1 MDFMNFLK
9 RVYIK
14 LRSLFGINDLT
25 IIQNSFFTKDIF
37 KDKKYI
43 IGDFTYGHPIII
55 FENDDANLFIGKY
68 CSIAE
73 GVTIFLGGN
82 HRQDWITTY
91 PFNALPM
98 YFLNS
103 NKILGHPSTNGNVKI
118 GNDVWIGKSV
128 TIMSGISVDNGAI
141 IAANAVVTKNI
152 GPYEIWGGNP
162 AKFIKKRFSDED
174 IRKLLELKWWEKHD
188 DWILINMSNLQS
200 SEINKLYDNI

>member
-1 MDFMNFLK
+1 MNFLK

>member
-1 MDFMNFLK
+1 MNFLK

-14 LRSLFGINDLT
+14 LRSLFRLKDLT
-25 IIQNSFFTKDIF
+25 IIQKSFFTKDIF
-37 KDKKYI
+37 RDKKYI
-43 IGDFTYGHPIII
+43 IGDFTYGHPIIL

-73 GVTIFLGGN
+73 DVTIFLGGN
-82 HRQDWITTY
+82 HRKDWITTY
-91 PFNALPM
+91 PFNALPKF
-98 YFLNS
+98 FLNS
-103 NKILGHPSTNGNVKI
+103 NKIVGHPSTNGNVKI

-128 TIMSGISVDNGAI
+128 TIMSGITVDNGAI
-141 IAANAVVTKNI
+141 IGANAVVTKNI

-188 DWILINMSNLQS
+188 EWILKNMSNLQS

>member
-1 MDFMNFLK
+1 MNFLK

-14 LRSLFGINDLT
+14 LRSLFGLKDLT

-37 KDKKYI
+37 RDKKYI
-43 IGDFTYGHPIII
+43 IGDFTYGHPIIL

-73 GVTIFLGGN
+73 DVTIFLGGN

-91 PFNALPM
+91 PFNALPQ

-128 TIMSGISVDNGAI
+128 TIMSGITVDNGAI
-141 IAANAVVTKNI
+141 IGANAVVTKNI

-174 IRKLLELKWWEKHD
+174 IKKLLEFKWWERHD
-188 DWILINMSNLQS
+188 EWILKNMSNLQS

>member
-1 MDFMNFLK
+1 MNFLK

-174 IRKLLELKWWEKHD
+174 IRKLIELKWWEKHD